1 MSRALTACMTIP
13 QERDPRTHQLI
24 GAGFEVHSEIGS
36 GYGEG
41 VCRDAYAVELQLRGI
56 PFQTEVPFPVLY
68 KGHRL
73 PALYRADFVCFDSII
88 VEIKS
93 LPTRTGRIE
102 QAQMLKYLRSS
113 GKALGL
119 LLNFGLPSLEYRRF
133 VMDAHSQS
141 LSDDDSVVALADAE
155 NVAKRDR
162 RQGVDE

>member
-1 MSRALTACMTIP
+1 MEI
-13 QERDPRTHQLI
+13 RDPRTHQLI
-24 GAGFEVHSEIGS
+24 SAGFEVHREVGS

-41 VCRDAYAVELQLRGI
+41 VCRDAFAVELQLRRI

-73 PALYRADFVCFDSII
+73 PALYRADFVCFDSVI

-93 LPTRTGRIE
+93 LQNKTGRIE

-113 GKALGL
+113 GKNVAL

-133 VMDAHSQS
+133 VRGYESS
-141 LSDDDSVVALADAE
+141 EESIGETSPVAE
-155 NVAKRDR
+155 
-162 RQGVDE
+162 